1 MKESVF
7 RLSVEEDTVDDNTG
21 DSGLDVWLVV
31 GLLLVDDVVAG
42 FDAEVISLGEEVV
55 SNSLVVSRTGT
66 VVFRTVVVTGLVEV
80 NCVVG
85 SGVVICMVV
94 TVVVM
99 AGAMEVVFN

>member
-1 MKESVF
+1 M
-7 RLSVEEDTVDDNTG
+7 DDNTG
-21 DSGLDVWLVV
+21 ESGLDVLLVV
-31 GLLLVDDVVAG
+31 GLLLVDDDVVAG
-42 FDAEVISLGEEVV
+42 FDAEVISLGEEVI